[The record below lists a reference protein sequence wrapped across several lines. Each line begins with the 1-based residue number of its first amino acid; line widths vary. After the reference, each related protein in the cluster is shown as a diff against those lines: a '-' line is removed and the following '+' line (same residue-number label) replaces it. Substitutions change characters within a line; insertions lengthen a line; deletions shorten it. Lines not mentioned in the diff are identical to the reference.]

1 MIWAGIDENTVEVID
16 VETDNDGP
24 ITVQEGEEVIF
35 DVTGLGNDVYVT
47 ISGDVDGTSVFHV
60 SCSDQDMNDTGDCD
74 ILQGNGKD
82 KKKKTAKKKKNGDS
96 SNYINLWLLEG
107 MVDSTS
113 ILDCTP

>member
-1 MIWAGIDENTVEVID
+1 MIWGGPLPVDVITEGGEGFNISSD
-16 VETDNDGP
+16 LEREITFGVTD
-24 ITVQEGEEVIF
+24 
-35 DVTGLGNDVYVT
+35 LGNDVYVT
-47 ISGDVDGTSVFHV
+47 IGGAVSGTSVFHV
-60 SCSDQDMNDTGDCD
+60 SCSDKDMNGPEDCGSD
-74 ILQGNGKD
+74 QGNGKD